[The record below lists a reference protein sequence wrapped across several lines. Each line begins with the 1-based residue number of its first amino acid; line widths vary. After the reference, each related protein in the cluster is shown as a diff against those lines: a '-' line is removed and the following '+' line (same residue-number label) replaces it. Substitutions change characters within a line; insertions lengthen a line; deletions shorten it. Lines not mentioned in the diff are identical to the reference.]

1 MGASGKPEDSDEQ
14 RYGAI
19 SNPTVH
25 IALNQVRAVVNELI
39 RLHGKPEE
47 IVLEIA
53 RDLPMGADGKRELQK
68 FQREGLEKNQ
78 RARDELTKLGH
89 IDSRESRQKFQLWE
103 QLASDPAEDV
113 SFTGKV
119 ISCLISLRQDRNRTF
134 VAVFSNA

>member
-1 MGASGKPEDSDEQ
+1 MGASGKPEDNDEQ

-53 RDLPMGADGKRELQK
+53 RDSRWGQMESVSYKISE
-68 FQREGLEKNQ
+68 EGFEKTM
-78 RARDELTKLGH
+78 RVM
-89 IDSRESRQKFQLWE
+89 S
-103 QLASDPAEDV
+103 
-113 SFTGKV
+113 
-119 ISCLISLRQDRNRTF
+119 
-134 VAVFSNA
+134 